1 NMRDGEGRDIDFKNA
16 LILMTSNAGTDLIH
30 KICAD
35 PETMPDAAGL
45 EEALRPELLKIFKP
59 AFLGRVSVVPYF
71 PLSDAVIRTITEL
84 QLGRIG
90 KRVQETYRAKFSY
103 APELVAS
110 VAELQL

>member
-1 NMRDGEGRDIDFKNA
+1 MEKAHPGVEDIFYQVFDKGTLRDGEGRDIDFKNT

-59 AFLGRVSVVPYF
+59 AGLGRGTLVPSSPLWDEVCRPVV
-71 PLSDAVIRTITEL
+71 AA
-84 QLGRIG
+84 Q
-90 KRVQETYRAKFSY
+90 RV
-103 APELVAS
+103 
-110 VAELQL
+110 